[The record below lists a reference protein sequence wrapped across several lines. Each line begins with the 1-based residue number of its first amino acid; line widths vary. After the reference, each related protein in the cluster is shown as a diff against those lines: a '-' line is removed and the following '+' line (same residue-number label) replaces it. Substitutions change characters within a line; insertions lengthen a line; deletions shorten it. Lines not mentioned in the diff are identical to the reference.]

1 MLDLLK
7 LYRRNTSF
15 RRCMEYTLETAR
27 LGLAKEYPRMKRVGN
42 MKDSKTKDEESTLL
56 TYTELCHS

>member
-1 MLDLLK
+1 MEK
-7 LYRRNTSF
+7 LV
-15 RRCMEYTLETAR
+15 YTQFLS
-27 LGLAKEYPRMKRVGN
+27 LSCFPVGN